1 MVSKR
6 ISAAY
11 LALWISSCAVTLAED
26 VYMTRAFQLMS
37 ETPLID
43 GHNDLPWQL
52 RKQFNNVLDE
62 ADLDTLETTHT
73 NIPKIK
79 KGRLGA
85 QFWSA
90 YVPCETQY
98 KDAVRQTLEQI
109 DVIHRMCEKYPETF
123 MFATSSQD
131 IIEAFNMN
139 KTASLIGVEGGH
151 SLDSSLGTLRTM
163 YQLGVRYLTLTH
175 SCNTPWADNWL
186 VDTGSEPSQH
196 DGLSPFGKQ
205 VIVEMNRLG
214 MLIDLAHV
222 TVAVMNQNNTGGI
235 VMVNFYNDYVTC
247 SKTATISDVADHFD
261 HIKKVAGA
269 GIVGFG
275 GDYDGVTRL
284 PEGLEDVSKVP
295 KVVAELLRRGWTDEE
310 VKAALGNNLLRVLSE
325 AEKVRDSL
333 KGKSPDD
340 VPIPYDEVKNSCRTS
355 YGYRSAGTV
364 HSLSTLVLFLTL
376 ALLKLTSFASTEKS
390 SVTSNALAKV
400 MTSESIFKE
409 HYAENREDGKGR
421 KDDMVEKVATVIL
434 ELHQGGSGHANTT
447 CCQHQA
453 KATTSDGEMG
463 EEQKKENKHQQGE
476 AS

>member
-1 MVSKR
+1 MLSKA

-11 LALWISSCAVTLAED
+11 LALWISYCTSTSAED
-26 VYMTRAFQLMS
+26 PFMTRALQLMS

-52 RKQFNNVLDE
+52 RIQFNNELNKV
-62 ADLDTLETTHT
+62 DLNTLETTHT

-109 DVIHRMCEKYPETF
+109 DVVHRMCQKYPETF
-123 MFATSSQD
+123 MFATSSHD
-131 IIEAFNMN
+131 IMEAFSMN

-186 VDTGSEPSQH
+186 VDTGSETSQH
-196 DGLSPFGKQ
+196 NGLSPFGKQ
-205 VIVEMNRLG
+205 LIVEMNRLG

-222 TVAVMNQNNTGGI
+222 TEAVMNQVLDMSEAPVIFSHSSAYSVCPHKRNVPDNVLIRVNETGGI

-247 SKTATISDVADHFD
+247 SKTANISHVADHFD

-269 GIVGFG
+269 GVIGFG

-310 VKAALGNNLLRVLSE
+310 IKAALGNNLLRVLSK
-325 AEKVRDSL
+325 AETVRDSL

-340 VPIPYDEVKNSCRTS
+340 VPIPYDEVKNTCRTS
-355 YGYRSAGTV
+355 YGYRNAGAV
-364 HSLSTLVLFLTL
+364 PSLGTLALVLTL
-376 ALLKLTSFASTEKS
+376 ALQAFITLTVS
-390 SVTSNALAKV
+390 
-400 MTSESIFKE
+400 
-409 HYAENREDGKGR
+409 
-421 KDDMVEKVATVIL
+421 
-434 ELHQGGSGHANTT
+434 
-447 CCQHQA
+447 
-453 KATTSDGEMG
+453 
-463 EEQKKENKHQQGE
+463 
-476 AS
+476 

>member
-1 MVSKR
+1 MLSKV

-11 LALWISSCAVTLAED
+11 LALWVSSCTSTSAED
-26 VYMTRAFQLMS
+26 PFMTRALQLMS

-52 RKQFNNVLDE
+52 RKQFNNELNKV
-62 ADLDTLETTHT
+62 DLNTLGTTHT

-79 KGRLGA
+79 EGRLGA

-109 DVIHRMCEKYPETF
+109 DVVHRMCQKYPETF
-123 MFATSSQD
+123 MFATSSKD
-131 IIEAFNMN
+131 IMDAFNMN

-196 DGLSPFGKQ
+196 SGLSPFGKQ
-205 VIVEMNRLG
+205 LIVEMNRLG

-222 TVAVMNQNNTGGI
+222 TEAVMNQVLDMSAAPVIFSHSSAYSICPHKRNVPDNVLIRVNETGGI

-247 SKTATISDVADHFD
+247 SKTANISHVADHFD

-269 GIVGFG
+269 GVVGFG

-310 VKAALGNNLLRVLSE
+310 VKAALGNNLLRVLSK
-325 AEKVRDSL
+325 AEKVRDGL

-355 YGYRSAGTV
+355 YGYRNAGAV
-364 HSLSTLVLFLTL
+364 HSLSTLALVLTL
-376 ALLKLTSFASTEKS
+376 ALQAFITLTVS
-390 SVTSNALAKV
+390 
-400 MTSESIFKE
+400 
-409 HYAENREDGKGR
+409 
-421 KDDMVEKVATVIL
+421 
-434 ELHQGGSGHANTT
+434 
-447 CCQHQA
+447 
-453 KATTSDGEMG
+453 
-463 EEQKKENKHQQGE
+463 
-476 AS
+476 